1 MRFRNA
7 VTGGRGA
14 AVGIARAITRGVVLF
29 AAVAASLEAQSAA
42 KRITIKSQILGRD
55 KSIVVSLPVNYQ
67 HAKQKYPV
75 IYVLDGQVR
84 SFVDLAVA
92 AAAYD
97 LLGDIRDFAI
107 PPHIVVAVQHEDR
120 GVDLGRNADAFSKY
134 LTQELAPFIEKEF
147 RASPQRILIGHSLG
161 GRFALMASCRMPGFF
176 PAIIAVSPG
185 GGDSTAYRTTT
196 DCLKSDWRAS
206 GGTLRQIYINSGE
219 REQRIDE
226 GAKRLAAFLRDSAPP
241 NVKWKYQDGPG
252 LAHTETPFVGIPA
265 GIKFVHDR
273 LVWEMP
279 LFRSQA
285 ILQNAGDAVEII
297 TAWYAELSDR
307 VGFAVPISA
316 KWLDQVTVALLNRG
330 NLIGATRSAEQLV
343 REYPEDLIGYGRLA
357 DIKLRAGD
365 RIGARRVLEDGLK
378 MVDRLDF
385 FDEMERALKRK
396 VFQDALRP
404 LNTSGQ

>member
-1 MRFRNA
+1 
-7 VTGGRGA
+7 VP
-14 AVGIARAITRGVVLF
+14 GIARVIARGTMLC
-29 AAVAASLEAQSAA
+29 AALAGSVAAQSAP

-55 KSIVVSLPVNYQ
+55 KSIVVALPVNYQ

-97 LLGDIRDFAI
+97 LLGDIRDLAI

-120 GVDLGRNADAFSKY
+120 GLDLGRNADAFSKY
-134 LTQELAPFIEKEF
+134 LTQEVAPFIEKEY
-147 RASPQRILIGHSLG
+147 RASPQRILVGHSLG
-161 GRFALMASCRMPGFF
+161 GRYALMASCRMPGFF
-176 PAIIAVSPG
+176 PAIVAVSPG

-206 GGTLRQIYINSGE
+206 VGKLRQIYINSGE

-226 GAKRLAAFLRDSAPP
+226 GAKRLAVFLRDSAPP

-252 LAHTETPFVGIPA
+252 LAHTETPFVGIPQ
-265 GIKFVHDR
+265 GIKFIHDR
-273 LVWEMP
+273 LTWEMP
-279 LFRSQA
+279 AARADS
-285 ILQNAGDAVEII
+285 ILQSKGDALAIA
-297 TAWYAELSDR
+297 TAGYTELSQR
-307 VGFAVPISA
+307 VGFTVPLSA
-316 KWLDQVTVALLNRG
+316 KWLDAITLAQLNQRD
-330 NLIGATRSAEQLV
+330 LISAARTAERLV

-365 RIGARRVLEDGLK
+365 RSGARRVLDDALK
-378 MVDRLDF
+378 MADKLDF
-385 FDEMERALKRK
+385 FDETERALKKK
-396 VFQDALRP
+396 VFQDALNQ
-404 LNTSGQ
+404 LNAGS